1 MKSLFKAFTLAL
13 VIFCSVSIALASS
26 QYHAAR
32 DNGSANSGQV
42 ARIFSIT
49 HAQRSGSFV
58 ILSSSQA
65 SNFGR
70 HLTLG
75 DRTLRA
81 GQLVLGLA
89 GYTRSDNPDH
99 PDGLWSSFTESGSSA
114 LHSVGVSLKR
124 MAGSLPDSEPNLLL
138 LLGICLM
145 GSSLLVLR
153 KRRTA

>member
-1 MKSLFKAFTLAL
+1 MKSLFKASTLFL
-13 VIFCSVSIALASS
+13 VIFCSVSIASASS

-32 DNGSANSGQV
+32 NNGSANRV
-42 ARIFSIT
+42 TRIFSIT
-49 HAQRSGSFV
+49 NAQRSASF
-58 ILSSSQA
+58 ILLSSSQA

-81 GQLVLGLA
+81 GQLVLGLSD
-89 GYTRSDNPDH
+89 YTRSSH
-99 PDGLWSSFTESGSSA
+99 PAHLDGFWAFVDGNGTAAVRSA
-114 LHSVGVSLKR
+114 GASLER
-124 MAGSLPDSEPNLLL
+124 MVGSLPDSEPNLLF

-153 KRRTA
+153 SRRTA